1 MLKVEFSKNS
11 RKHLTNSEIFIK
23 ITFKIQQTNEFSAS
37 NDIFLGIGRLILIEI
52 IVNLMELILNKNTTR
67 EQRISSMYTD
77 QTIRFFEMD
86 LKPVMP
92 NCS

>member
-52 IVNLMELILNKNTTR
+52 IVNLMELIKQKHNQGATN
-67 EQRISSMYTD
+67 IIHVY
-77 QTIRFFEMD
+77 
-86 LKPVMP
+86 
-92 NCS
+92 